1 MTHENPMWLGC
12 GKQGSAPSKLA
23 FSRAAFVNAAA
34 ALPAP
39 RCRRRRAHKKM
50 HASVCAGLSDGA
62 WKHICP
68 VCHCELIIFHLST
81 DLVITSA
88 CLSVCPGTAALAVL
102 SLCSSGVP
110 STSFSH
116 IAPGPQ
122 AAGTGELKV
131 T

>member
-1 MTHENPMWLGC
+1 MAHENPAWLGY

-23 FSRAAFVNAAA
+23 FSRAAFAE
-34 ALPAP
+34 LIRKCMRP
-39 RCRRRRAHKKM
+39 
-50 HASVCAGLSDGA
+50 CAGLSDGA

-88 CLSVCPGTAALAVL
+88 CPSVCLGTAALAVL

-116 IAPGPQ
+116 IAPGPL